1 MLPCFLKG
9 KAFKPGCVKRY
20 AGQVPAPAGF
30 PLCFSPY
37 MPALGLPSF
46 PVTAYPGVEQLLTSR
61 FQFTR
66 SDVNF
71 YIKYS
76 CIWANRPVLPL

>member
-1 MLPCFLKG
+1 MQAKCLPQL
-9 KAFKPGCVKRY
+9 
-20 AGQVPAPAGF
+20 AGF
-30 PLCFSPY
+30 PLCFSPH
-37 MPALGLPSF
+37 MPALVFPSF
-46 PVTAYPGVEQLLTSR
+46 PVTACPGVEQLLTPR

-76 CIWANRPVLPL
+76 PI